1 MANKEALRELQTR
14 LAERLK
20 TARAEAAG
28 VSWLAVECAGRGFL
42 LPLHEAGE
50 IFAMTAIV
58 PVAHAKPWFLGVA
71 NLRGGLHGVVD
82 LAAFLG
88 VKGAERTGE
97 AGRERVQLVAFNAS
111 LELNCAL
118 LVDRL
123 AGLRSTAQMTP
134 ETTPETMPESGA
146 PSARPDF
153 VGARLRDDA
162 GRLWQELRLAELA
175 RHESF
180 LKVVS

>member
-14 LAERLK
+14 LAQRLK
-20 TARAEAAG
+20 TARADAAG
-28 VSWLAVECAGRGFL
+28 VSWLAVECAGHGLL

-50 IFAMTAIV
+50 IFALTSIV

-88 VKGAERTGE
+88 IKGGGRAVE
-97 AGRERVQLVAFNAS
+97 AQRERVQLVAFNAS

-123 AGLRSTAQMTP
+123 AGLRSASQVTP
-134 ETTPETMPESGA
+134 EPQAQGGA
-146 PSARPDF
+146 ARPDF
-153 VGARLRDDA
+153 AGACFRDAA
-162 GRLWQELRLAELA
+162 GRVWQELRLAALA

-180 LKVVS
+180 LRIVG